1 MGNGEFN
8 FALPKHGAKFE
19 RAFQFAIISFSIST
33 QEISHTFTK
42 RRIQTPWGVIKTV
55 SSFDVKF
62 DKKAVFYVK
71 SSNINM
77 KFYFTF

>member
-33 QEISHTFTK
+33 QEISHTFTN
-42 RRIQTPWGVIKTV
+42 GVFKLLGV
-55 SSFDVKF
+55 
-62 DKKAVFYVK
+62 
-71 SSNINM
+71 
-77 KFYFTF
+77 